1 MSKLTFWLER
11 FSIKKSIDFDT
22 YFFATVYFHFTSIV
36 WCHWFDRRVLP
47 DDLTIYFEWTFWIKS
62 GELKGDILGL
72 GKVWQNLKNYV
83 CGTCIGLFSYLG
95 ISIFG
100 KISWTI
106 ISLNVS
112 TKHYVYTCIHEPTSS
127 FMYNVAE
134 IIFDDL
140 FNHTLS

>member
-1 MSKLTFWLER
+1 MCVVHVL
-11 FSIKKSIDFDT
+11 
-22 YFFATVYFHFTSIV
+22 VYF
-36 WCHWFDRRVLP
+36 
-47 DDLTIYFEWTFWIKS
+47 LT
-62 GELKGDILGL
+62 
-72 GKVWQNLKNYV
+72 
-83 CGTCIGLFSYLG
+83 LG

-112 TKHYVYTCIHEPTSS
+112 TKHYVYTCIHEPTFS
-127 FMYNVAE
+127 FIYNVAE